1 MIGVDTGRV
10 AAGAAGRNGGLLL
23 GGGALYLHQA
33 VAIWGEQ
40 PAVELYRATLAELDR
55 LIEIAPDAVR
65 RCGSLR
71 LADLPGLGVGNLVGP
86 VAAQAAVALALDGT
100 APPECFAS

>member
-1 MIGVDTGRV
+1 
-10 AAGAAGRNGGLLL
+10 
-23 GGGALYLHQA
+23 
-33 VAIWGEQ
+33 
-40 PAVELYRATLAELDR
+40 